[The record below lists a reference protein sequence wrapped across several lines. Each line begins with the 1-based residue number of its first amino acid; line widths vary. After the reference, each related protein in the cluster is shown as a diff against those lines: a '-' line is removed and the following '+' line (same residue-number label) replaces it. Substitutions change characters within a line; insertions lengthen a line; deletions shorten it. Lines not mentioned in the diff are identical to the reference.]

1 MEWLEQAA
9 QLTVVLGFLGGLL
22 GGLFNYTIIRPLKV
36 SLDNLRDLIEELR
49 RDKKTLE
56 ERTHLLELAITE
68 IKAQIKSNTHRID
81 VLEVKAH
88 DVGHG

>member
-36 SLDNLRDLIEELR
+36 SLDNLRELIEEIR
-49 RDKKTLE
+49 RDKKNLE